1 MPGAVVQAGLADS
14 VLPIE
19 KIADE
24 IIFRARKVPVSR

>member
-1 MPGAVVQAGLADS
+1 MPGAVVQAGLANA

-24 IIFRARKVPVSR
+24 IVFRSRKINSAR